1 MLFTVIC
8 SLFLALL
15 FAAVTYLVAALF
27 YAVKGEPKAAVVPHE
42 ATAEKKTRNNVWLWI
57 LAVIAVLCV
66 IAVSKP
72 GRDALSYA
80 FADPYQDLRSPASQP
95 TASPPAGEAKELDS
109 KAQAAAEFDRDFFLN
124 YPDLIPYRT
133 VVDAVA
139 TKLRAQGFTAPTRE
153 AVMDAFAKGAREE
166 IARQQGATPTHADQ
180 PNAANLGWRYEN
192 GSGVQQDY
200 AKAAYW
206 YRQAAEQGDAS
217 AQNNFGRLLE
227 MGRGVAQDPVAAVI
241 WYGASAAQGSSA
253 AQSNLTNLVPRLTP
267 HQQRELGR
275 RMRAALDAIPPAT
288 APK

>member
-1 MLFTVIC
+1 
-8 SLFLALL
+8 
-15 FAAVTYLVAALF
+15 
-27 YAVKGEPKAAVVPHE
+27 
-42 ATAEKKTRNNVWLWI
+42 
-57 LAVIAVLCV
+57 
-66 IAVSKP
+66 
-72 GRDALSYA
+72 
-80 FADPYQDLRSPASQP
+80 
-95 TASPPAGEAKELDS
+95 
-109 KAQAAAEFDRDFFLN
+109 
-124 YPDLIPYRT
+124 
-133 VVDAVA
+133 
-139 TKLRAQGFTAPTRE
+139 
-153 AVMDAFAKGAREE
+153 MDAFAKGAREE